1 MDDGFVL
8 EDVSFS
14 YGTEQAVCNVSLRLS
29 PGKFYGLVGPNG
41 CGKSTLLNLLI
52 GNRLPQK
59 GVVSYQGQTIDDY
72 KRRELAREVALVPQ
86 DFGIDFAFTVLEVVL
101 MGRHPYIP
109 RFGSPAAADY
119 RNADQAMA
127 ELGISDFK
135 ERLIPEL
142 SGGEKQRVVVARSL
156 AQDTRMLLLD
166 EATSNLD
173 IQHTLEIFQVCRK
186 RVAEQGRG
194 VIAVV
199 HNLNLAAAYC
209 DELIFMKD
217 GAIHC
222 VGPKDE
228 VLTSENIKAV
238 FGVDARVG
246 FDNFCGSRQVFFRY
260 HGVRVRGIE
269 ESQDE

>member
-1 MDDGFVL
+1 MDEGFVL
-8 EDVSFS
+8 ENVSFC
-14 YGTEQAVCNVSLRLS
+14 YGPKQAVCDVSLQLE
-29 PGKFYGLVGPNG
+29 PGKLYGLVGPNG
-41 CGKSTLLNLLI
+41 CGKSTLLDLLI

-59 GVVSYQGQTIDDY
+59 GAVSYQGQPLADY
-72 KRRELAREVALVPQ
+72 NRRDLAREVALVPQ

-109 RFGSPAAADY
+109 RFGSPDAADY
-119 RNADQAMA
+119 KSADQAMA
-127 ELGISDFK
+127 ELGISGFK
-135 ERLIPEL
+135 ERIMPEL

-173 IQHTLEIFQVCRK
+173 IQHTLEIFQVCRQ
-186 RVAEQGRG
+186 RVAEEGRG

-222 VGPKDE
+222 AGPKDE
-228 VLTSENIKAV
+228 VLTPGNIGAV
-238 FGVDARVG
+238 FGVEAQVQ
-246 FDNFCGSRQVFFRY
+246 FDDFCGTSQVSFRY
-260 HGVRVRGIE
+260 
-269 ESQDE
+269 